1 MRKSWLLCVLL
12 GTLAWGQAAPSAP
25 PPRPAETPAEE
36 EATPQAPAAKAESVP
51 LTAPVITI
59 NGVCEPKAAPK
70 GTAAK
75 SATAAKTPA
84 SNADCKTVI
93 TREQFEKLANSL
105 APNITPQQKK
115 QLAAILP
122 RFMAMSNAAKKEHL
136 DETPQFREQVKFN
149 RMQILAKQLQQ
160 KMQDDAA
167 KVPDAQIEKYYKDH
181 ADSYEQYSL
190 ERLYIPRTKQE
201 IEPKQE
207 PEKDEKA
214 TEEQQKEK
222 QDQEKT
228 KAEENETAMT
238 KLAGD
243 LRTRAAAGEDF
254 VKLQKEAYDASGM
267 KIESPTV
274 TLPNMRRSQLPPGH
288 ASVFDLKQG
297 DVSQVISDAGG
308 HYIYKLTGK
317 SEMSLD
323 QAKTEIK
330 NKLQSDRMRESME
343 KINGSFKVDTNEA
356 YFGAG
361 GAMPPR
367 PMAPRPGMG
376 MQAPPRP
383 QTPPP
388 AQPPAAKPD

>member
-25 PPRPAETPAEE
+25 PSRPAETPAEE
-36 EATPQAPAAKAESVP
+36 EAKPQAPADKSASVP
-51 LTAPVITI
+51 MTAAVITI
-59 NGVCEPKAAPK
+59 NGVCEPKPAAK
-70 GTAAK
+70 GTTAK
-75 SATAAKTPA
+75 PATAAKTPA
-84 SNADCKTVI
+84 AGADCKTVI
-93 TREQFEKLANSL
+93 TREQFEKLANNL

-115 QLAAILP
+115 QLAAVLP
-122 RFMAMSNAAKKEHL
+122 RLLAMSNQAKKEHL
-136 DETPQFREQVKFN
+136 DETPQFKERVKFQ
-149 RMQILAKQLQQ
+149 RMQVLAQQLQQ
-160 KMQDDAA
+160 KIQDEAG
-167 KVPDAQIEKYYKDH
+167 KVPDADIEKYYEDH
-181 ADSYEQYSL
+181 PESYEQFSL

-201 IEPKQE
+201 MEPKE
-207 PEKDEKA
+207 EAEKEKDEKPS
-214 TEEQQKEK
+214 EEQQKAK
-222 QDQEKT
+222 QEQEKA
-228 KAEENETAMT
+228 KAEENEAAMT
-238 KLAGD
+238 KLADD
-243 LRTRAAAGEDF
+243 LRARAAGGEDF

-274 TLPNMRRSQLPPGH
+274 TLPNMRRAQLPPGH
-288 ASVFDLKQG
+288 AAAFDLKQG

-317 SEMSLD
+317 SQVPLE

-330 NKLQSDRMRESME
+330 NKLQSDRVRESME
-343 KINGSFKVDTNEA
+343 KVNGSFKVDTNEA

-361 GAMPPR
+361 GAVPPR

-388 AQPPAAKPD
+388 AAKPD